1 MHGVPGTPATGSRAR
16 YPVGGVSRRAIGLCA
31 VIAAIALPVKASQS
45 TYTGPR
51 LLADYSGPVL
61 VDNSQ
66 MRYTGQD
73 MLSFSTADELRRRA
87 PNLMALRPTI
97 DTWCAMHA
105 IHPRVLIQVL
115 KGLWCDREAVGSW
128 DEIELVHQIATG
140 LALVWLK
147 HEGDSLAASKAV
159 HAVAEAYRI
168 SLNLEET
175 LATARE
181 VPPSGAAPAVFGWF
195 QPPWE
200 IGDTWAGGGVHGDTG
215 TGIRNALDYWGE
227 YRVWDEDTSE
237 WWVAAMQAGTA
248 RVWSICS
255 VSIIHADGW
264 TTTYYHL
271 ENIQLSDF
279 QEVERNDIVSNYA
292 NDVATALCQGGSS
305 TGPHVHQAVYHN
317 GDRVEINEANL
328 DFTAFS
334 HHAGVGQ
341 YDFDCATSWYNH
353 YTEGKICPAVDQLLN
368 NAPPPAVEIFG
379 DGFELGSTAA
389 WSRAM
394 P

>member
-1 MHGVPGTPATGSRAR
+1 MYRR
-16 YPVGGVSRRAIGLCA
+16 PVLCCVFVA
-31 VIAAIALPVKASQS
+31 LALPALASQS

-51 LLADYSGPVL
+51 LSADYSGPVL

-73 MLSFSTADELRRRA
+73 MLSFSTADELQRRA

-97 DTWCAMHA
+97 DTWSAMHA

-115 KGLWCDREAVGSW
+115 KGYWPDHEAVGSRH
-128 DEIELVHQIATG
+128 EIELVHEIATG
-140 LALVWLK
+140 LALIWLQ
-147 HEGDSLAASKAV
+147 HQGDALAASKAV
-159 HAVAEAYRI
+159 YAVAAAYGL
-168 SLNLEET
+168 SLSFDDG
-175 LATARE
+175 LAAARE
-181 VPPSGAAPAVFGWF
+181 LPPTGAAPPVFGWF

-227 YRVWDEDTSE
+227 YRGWGEDLSQ

-255 VSIIHADGW
+255 VSIIHDNGW

-279 QEVERNDIVSNYA
+279 QVVERNEIVSNYA
-292 NDVATALCQGGSS
+292 NDLATATCQGGSS
-305 TGPHVHQAVYHN
+305 TGPHVHQAVYHD
-317 GDRVEINEANL
+317 GVRVEINETNL
-328 DFTAFS
+328 DFTAYS
-334 HHAGVGQ
+334 HHPGVGQ

-353 YTEGKICPAVDQLLN
+353 YTLGKVCPAYDQLLN
-368 NAPPPAVEIFG
+368 NAPPSGCEIFC
-379 DGFELGSTAA
+379 DAFELGNTDA
-389 WSRAM
+389 WSRVM